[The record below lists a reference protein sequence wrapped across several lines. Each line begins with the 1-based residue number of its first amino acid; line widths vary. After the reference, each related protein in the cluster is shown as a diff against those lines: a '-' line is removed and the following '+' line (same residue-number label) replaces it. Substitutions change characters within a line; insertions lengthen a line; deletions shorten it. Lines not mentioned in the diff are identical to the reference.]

1 MPPFTS
7 RGGGH
12 NYGND
17 CTLYWDHWY
26 HNWVWAALVA
36 WKGRPRPKQLS
47 PLLMGRTFKDN
58 HEIFQMIV
66 IVCNSWKK
74 PLSHDRG
81 RLQLNVSVL
90 LPSSSHLVAFAA
102 ALAVI
107 AIVSIGFF
115 TSNLHYKIQILEDQ
129 LRSKIGESLFLWG
142 GYWNRSV
149 CLSIMIFLA
158 KIWPTARTFRNY
170 DDADSFSQSLPQ
182 AGKTDPGVNIKLSC
196 LENQF

>member
-1 MPPFTS
+1 MKRQTKAKTVKS
-7 RGGGH
+7 IANG
-12 NYGND
+12 
-17 CTLYWDHWY
+17 
-26 HNWVWAALVA
+26 A
-36 WKGRPRPKQLS
+36 
-47 PLLMGRTFKDN
+47 FKDN
-58 HEIFQMIV
+58 HKIFQMIV
-66 IVCNSWKK
+66 IVNSWKK

-142 GYWNRSV
+142 GY
-149 CLSIMIFLA
+149 
-158 KIWPTARTFRNY
+158 
-170 DDADSFSQSLPQ
+170 
-182 AGKTDPGVNIKLSC
+182 
-196 LENQF
+196 